1 MRWLICPVGKAHNVD
16 RLIDDDSLK
25 SSDFDAIRYG
35 FSIYFIM
42 VRCESLIIV
51 DKHLFK
57 YRNFVEFIKNNIW
70 LIGIALISG
79 GALLLPFLQRRGP
92 KVNHYQATQ
101 LINQGKTLVLDVRTA
116 DKYADGHLQGAKNIP
131 LAELDSRIKEIE
143 KSKNNTVITVCD
155 FGKISVN
162 AAATLAKAGFA
173 NVFSLE
179 GGITG
184 WKTQGLP
191 TVK

>member
-1 MRWLICPVGKAHNVD
+1 MGD
-16 RLIDDDSLK
+16 EFFQQ
-25 SSDFDAIRYG
+25 SDFDAIRYG

-42 VRCESLIIV
+42 VRYESLIIV

-79 GALLLPFLQRRGP
+79 GALLFPFLQRRGP

-101 LINQGKTLVLDVRTA
+101 LINQGKTLLLDVRTA
-116 DKYADGHLQGAKNIP
+116 DKYADGHLQGSKNIP
-131 LAELDSRIKEIE
+131 LAELANRIKEIE
-143 KSKNNTVITVCD
+143 KSKNSTVITVCD

-162 AAATLAKAGFA
+162 AAAILAKAGFA

-179 GGITG
+179 GGITA
-184 WKTQGLP
+184 WKAQGLP

>member
-1 MRWLICPVGKAHNVD
+1 M
-16 RLIDDDSLK
+16 
-25 SSDFDAIRYG
+25 
-35 FSIYFIM
+35 
-42 VRCESLIIV
+42 
-51 DKHLFK
+51 
-57 YRNFVEFIKNNIW
+57 EFIKNNIW

-79 GALLLPFLQRRGP
+79 GALLLPVLQRRGP

-116 DKYADGHLQGAKNIP
+116 EKYADGHLQGSKNIP

-143 KSKNNTVITVCD
+143 KSKNGTVITVCD
-155 FGKISVN
+155 FGKISLN
-162 AAATLAKAGFA
+162 AAATLTKAGFT